1 MQAGVLPSGEAVCSV
16 PNTLVALCLN
26 NAGME
31 RVRQTKALSCF
42 VPIFTSKAYIK
53 ALQGDTPPALGAGLD
68 ELLRHVGTLR
78 KEGVEMIVD
87 ILKQLCEMGGVC
99 CPSASMKQKH
109 AAPAYPIIV
118 LKSLEKCSGLQS
130 NSKIWQP
137 VHHQRRTH
145 SVGLSQICASLT
157 STKKLV
163 FMMFVLCQDCRAA
176 LCQSWAHA

>member
-1 MQAGVLPSGEAVCSV
+1 M

-31 RVRQTKALSCF
+31 RVRQTKALACF

-87 ILKQLCEMGGVC
+87 VLKRLCEMGGVL
-99 CPSASMKQKH
+99 
-109 AAPAYPIIV
+109 
-118 LKSLEKCSGLQS
+118 LKCIFHTGTSLGSFY
-130 NSKIWQP
+130 
-137 VHHQRRTH
+137 
-145 SVGLSQICASLT
+145 SLT
-157 STKKLV
+157 V
-163 FMMFVLCQDCRAA
+163 INQC
-176 LCQSWAHA
+176 

>member
-1 MQAGVLPSGEAVCSV
+1 MQAGVLPSGEAVCSL

-31 RVRQTKALSCF
+31 RVRQTKALACF

-87 ILKQLCEMGGVC
+87 ILKRLCEMGGRPHWTASSNIQTA
-99 CPSASMKQKH
+99 PSAIS
-109 AAPAYPIIV
+109 ACLPP
-118 LKSLEKCSGLQS
+118 
-130 NSKIWQP
+130 
-137 VHHQRRTH
+137 
-145 SVGLSQICASLT
+145 
-157 STKKLV
+157 
-163 FMMFVLCQDCRAA
+163 
-176 LCQSWAHA
+176 

>member
-87 ILKQLCEMGGVC
+87 ILKRLCEMGGMC
-99 CPSASMKQKH
+99 
-109 AAPAYPIIV
+109 
-118 LKSLEKCSGLQS
+118 
-130 NSKIWQP
+130 
-137 VHHQRRTH
+137 
-145 SVGLSQICASLT
+145 CASKSSLRHIHET
-157 STKKLV
+157 LHAH
-163 FMMFVLCQDCRAA
+163 CIIDC
-176 LCQSWAHA
+176 

>member
-1 MQAGVLPSGEAVCSV
+1 MLDDCGELLSRSRQRRERQVQCYLVRLSRSQQPYSITAYAAQVTNIQLLAIIACLHQALASLYCISVHTDHFSKQRQPTCMQVGVLPSGEAVCSV

-53 ALQGDTPPALGAGLD
+53 ALQGDTPQALGAGLD

-87 ILKQLCEMGGVC
+87 ILKQLCEMGGMHY
-99 CPSASMKQKH
+99 SH
-109 AAPAYPIIV
+109 A
-118 LKSLEKCSGLQS
+118 
-130 NSKIWQP
+130 
-137 VHHQRRTH
+137 
-145 SVGLSQICASLT
+145 
-157 STKKLV
+157 
-163 FMMFVLCQDCRAA
+163 
-176 LCQSWAHA
+176 